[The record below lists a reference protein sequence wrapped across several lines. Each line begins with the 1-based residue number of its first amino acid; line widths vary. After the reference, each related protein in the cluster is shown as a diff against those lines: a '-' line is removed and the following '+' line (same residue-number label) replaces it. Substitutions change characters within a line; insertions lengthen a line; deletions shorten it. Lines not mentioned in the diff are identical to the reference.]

1 MDFLG
6 TPVALEIQVR
16 LSGGIPSI
24 PLAGYVPSSP
34 AISDI
39 MVYRAKGKFFPFID
53 HQWKAPQIQQALI
66 AGVQG
71 MFAGTETP
79 KSIAEKMDEALLKN

>member
-1 MDFLG
+1 M
-6 TPVALEIQVR
+6 A
-16 LSGGIPSI
+16 
-24 PLAGYVPSSP
+24 
-34 AISDI
+34 
-39 MVYRAKGKFFPFID
+39 YRAKGKFFPFID